1 MNANPTLGLANGTQ
15 LLTWA
20 RFADLRSSKSF
31 SCIKLVEAGGV
42 EFKSKSHNAP
52 VFIDLQAVE
61 LFASADQLTFGPF
74 QKVALLSSSAIH
86 FSTNCHVAEPLV
98 VIDSIGNN
106 F

>member
-1 MNANPTLGLANGTQ
+1 L
-15 LLTWA
+15 
-20 RFADLRSSKSF
+20 
-31 SCIKLVEAGGV
+31 EAGGV

-74 QKVALLSSSAIH
+74 QKAALLSSSAIH

-106 F
+106 FGPDER